1 MSFLKSPSVALGL
14 VTCSR
19 GKGSCWKSGLRAG
32 GVPIQSQTNVTVDVP
47 ALQEPEECLQWAS
60 GISPGLSI

>member
-1 MSFLKSPSVALGL
+1 MLEVWSP
-14 VTCSR
+14 CWR
-19 GKGSCWKSGLRAG
+19 GANTE
-32 GVPIQSQTNVTVDVP
+32 SQTNVTVDVP